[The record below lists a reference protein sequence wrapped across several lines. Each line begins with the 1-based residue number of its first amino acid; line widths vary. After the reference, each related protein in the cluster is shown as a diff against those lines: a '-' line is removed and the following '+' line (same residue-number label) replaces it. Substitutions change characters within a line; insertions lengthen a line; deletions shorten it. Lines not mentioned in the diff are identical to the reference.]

1 MQIGPLK
8 IPSILLQQL
17 QNTVNKEPKKKV
29 ANQQKKHSNNIYIYI
44 YISQHHNTLKNIQRI
59 QIGQQIDTWAYCTC
73 SCPD

>member
-1 MQIGPLK
+1 MKMQIGPLK

-17 QNTVNKEPKKKV
+17 QNTVNKEKV
-29 ANQQKKHSNNIYIYI
+29 ANQQKKHSNNIYIY
-44 YISQHHNTLKNIQRI
+44 HNTLKNIQRI